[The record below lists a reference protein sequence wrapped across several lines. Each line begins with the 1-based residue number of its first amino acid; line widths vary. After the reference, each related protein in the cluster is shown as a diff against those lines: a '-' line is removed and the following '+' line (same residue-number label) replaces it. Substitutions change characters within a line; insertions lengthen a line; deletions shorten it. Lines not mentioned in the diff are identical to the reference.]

1 MKEKKFTSQQ
11 EQLEKL
17 EELGARLRQFRTEKS
32 ISLEDVAAKTR
43 IQARLLNAIEE
54 GRLDQLPEPI
64 YIKGFIKR
72 FAEAVGMNGAEF
84 SSSFP
89 IGVTLQRIRP
99 TWRYIPV
106 TQLRPIHLYLVYVVL
121 VIGSVNGLSFLVRGS
136 ASDRGPDKYAQ
147 QNPPIELPTPPKS
160 SNTKSLQKLNT
171 AKPVKLSQQ
180 TKDGKSVQVSVRL
193 KADSWMR
200 IVADGETKFEG
211 ILPEGTQRS
220 WVANKTLIV
229 RAGDAGNVL
238 VEFND
243 QTPKEMGEPGKVE
256 EMTFAANTQS

>member
-1 MKEKKFTSQQ
+1 MKEKKNPSQQ
-11 EQLEKL
+11 EQIEKL
-17 EELGARLRQFRTEKS
+17 EELGSRLRQLRTEKS

-54 GRLDQLPEPI
+54 GRLDQLPEPV

-72 FAEAVGMNGAEF
+72 FAEVLGLNGTEF

-89 IGVTLQRIRP
+89 VGINLQRLRP
-99 TWRYIPV
+99 SWGYLPSA
-106 TQLRPIHLYLVYVVL
+106 QLRPVHLYLVYVVL
-121 VIGSVNGLSFLVRGS
+121 VISAVNGLSFLVRRS
-136 ASDRGPDKYAQ
+136 AM
-147 QNPPIELPTPPKS
+147 PPISYIEGSQPPLQLPEQKKS
-160 SNTKSLQKLNT
+160 PQKLDT
-171 AKPVKLSQQ
+171 AKRAKLTKL

-193 KADSWMR
+193 KADSWIR
-200 IVADGETKFEG
+200 IVADGETQFEG

-256 EMTFAANTQS
+256 EVTFAANTQS